1 MGLGRGAALAAGCT
15 SANYNFADSFLALKV
30 WPKWQVRFGHMLAV
44 LRSNRRR
51 FRSLLERNRPAGF
64 LEIGDTCDLSAL
76 YLRLIAED
84 HEVRIF
90 IAEKECHGIGRHR
103 GTDNFRSKER
113 AEALPPF
120 SLPLSSSLNT
130 RPAAGIAKF

>member
-1 MGLGRGAALAAGCT
+1 M
-15 SANYNFADSFLALKV
+15 
-30 WPKWQVRFGHMLAV
+30 WQVRFGHMLAV
-44 LRSNRRR
+44 CNRTDEDSDPYWNGIGRR
-51 FRSLLERNRPAGF
+51 AV
-64 LEIGDTCDLSAL
+64 
-76 YLRLIAED
+76 

-120 SLPLSSSLNT
+120 SLP
-130 RPAAGIAKF
+130 F